1 MKQITILTTGLGL
14 LLIAEFSRAKY
25 ILVDIGDDAD
35 DNVGAIEGT
44 IHELGLDLSDSA
56 KDPKGI

>member
-1 MKQITILTTGLGL
+1 MTGVGL

>member
-1 MKQITILTTGLGL
+1 MTGFGL

-35 DNVGAIEGT
+35 DKVGAIEGT
-44 IHELGLDLSDSA
+44 NNELGLDLSDSA